1 MEIPFEQFPG
11 LGCDEYP
18 GFPVDEC
25 PALPDLSRH
34 CSVCTDILKAHPEIY
49 EDLKNCK
56 TSKGVTLARCIKTG
70 IDNCGHPAFKSLGAV
85 AGDVESYDTFAPLF
99 DKLLER
105 RHGEVPSLNSKCYG
119 RRSLTTESA
128 EPFGGYVMSCKVAAW
143 RSLDVRFPPA
153 ASLQDREEVERI
165 LVDCAMAMEG
175 NDLKGQYYPLTGSN
189 SYPSKPGGMSSEERK
204 MLADNHLFDHPDAP
218 NVLST
223 GAGRHWPHGRGV
235 FTNERR
241 SLTLWIN
248 EEEHL
253 KATSQQ
259 TGGNVQAAY
268 LELSNVLGQMSSKL
282 PAGFAYSKRL
292 GYLTSNPANLGTALR
307 VSASVRIPFLKHFQD
322 DLKKWCAARDL
333 ETSFVKPDL
342 VEVSTRVKMN
352 ITEEE
357 MVNQL
362 VENLAQLVRAERLME
377 QGIPVDEA
385 LARGL
390 QRGDLTPV
398 DPETTSWDAAGNALR
413 EMFSSAVD
421 SCGVTPVDIAP
432 LETMQRL
439 AGALVIASEV
449 NSLQDAAA
457 ILQQE
462 KAAVKIQALQRGRS
476 ERKVGEESRSQ
487 SKGLEAEICRQVD
500 DFQKL
505 RFLLAE
511 LLASAAQDGSLQKAL
526 AIGKPP
532 DMADDEKEVLR
543 LQLESSLDRG
553 GLAKALAQTNAT
565 GPEIEGTSPDL
576 AQHAEDAATIIM
588 EENGENGN
596 DEDSFTGH
604 EPLKIRIAYQLLA
617 AEMEGSL
624 EKSFIALRDWCLE
637 DLRQKA
643 ALELEAACK
652 DGLLEVILSK
662 NEEVKMAKNAARKH
676 QDLRNKAA
684 GALIS
689 ALDDGSLE
697 AALRAP
703 RKDDLEALRCK
714 VARRLEAGLNDGSLQ
729 AALRDGLNRRQQSK
743 KDVAKDQIQV
753 KDEMNQSLDHLRY
766 RVALQLE
773 ASCANG
779 SLEKLLAKEE
789 THSSKALRE
798 KVAQTLESALVDGS
812 LETALE
818 ASMKQNQGK
827 LKSDPKVDEL
837 RQKAAKLLA
846 ASCANGAIEAAL
858 SSQAEKKQEALRNE
872 VARRLEA
879 ACDDGTLEVAVKAIA
894 ANQRSK
900 GEVEAVRKKIAFR
913 LQESATDGTLEAALA
928 ATSGSRSIAATAG
941 SNSNTFGDLDDS
953 EDLRSKVGQQL
964 SEAFFDGSLEAALD
978 ANQRSEDG
986 MDNLKSM
993 LADSLSNA
1001 FVNGSLEAA
1010 LEATNTSPMK
1020 EEKTIKPISE
1030 PQIEGRIA
1038 KPTRPPSAQAKS
1050 GAAALLQVMS
1060 SYDRRIGKLLEWIQA
1075 AEQEILQR
1083 SQLMAMLEVQVE
1095 EAQQDLRSLD
1105 QAWERQQLAVEQ
1117 EEARDLKLQEEKKRL
1132 TESLKL
1138 EKLKQRHAAVDL
1150 DGGYSA
1156 RSELTSAPSRLGA
1169 SSPGTTPWSWRSQA

>member
-1 MEIPFEQFPG
+1 
-11 LGCDEYP
+11 
-18 GFPVDEC
+18 
-25 PALPDLSRH
+25 
-34 CSVCTDILKAHPEIY
+34 
-49 EDLKNCK
+49 
-56 TSKGVTLARCIKTG
+56 
-70 IDNCGHPAFKSLGAV
+70 
-85 AGDVESYDTFAPLF
+85 
-99 DKLLER
+99 
-105 RHGEVPSLNSKCYG
+105 
-119 RRSLTTESA
+119 
-128 EPFGGYVMSCKVAAW
+128 MSCKVAAW

-175 NDLKGQYYPLTGSN
+175 DLKGQYYPLTGSN
-189 SYPSKPGGMSSEERK
+189 SFPSKPGGMSKEERK
-204 MLADNHLFDHPDAP
+204 MLADNQLFDRPDAP

-235 FTNERR
+235 FTNERK

-268 LELSNVLGQMSSKL
+268 LELSNVLEQISSKL

-292 GYLTSNPANLGTALR
+292 GYLTSNPGNLGTALR

-322 DLKKWCAARDL
+322 DLKHWCAARDL
-333 ETSFVKPDL
+333 ETGFAEPDL
-342 VEVSTRVKMN
+342 VEVSSRVRMN

-385 LARGL
+385 LARVP

-398 DPETTSWDAAGNALR
+398 DPETTSWDAAGNTLR
-413 EMFSSAVD
+413 EIFSSAVD
-421 SCGVTPVDIAP
+421 SCGATPVDVAP

-449 NSLQDAAA
+449 DSLQDAAA

-487 SKGLEAEICRQVD
+487 SKADVCRQVD

-526 AIGKPP
+526 SIGKPP

-553 GLAKALAQTNAT
+553 GLAKALGQTNVST

-588 EENGENGN
+588 EETGKGIGN
-596 DEDSFTGH
+596 DEDSNFTGH
-604 EPLKIRIAYQLLA
+604 EALKIRIAYQLLS

-624 EKSFIALRDWCLE
+624 DNSFVALRDWCLE

-652 DGLLEVILSK
+652 DGLLEVVLSK
-662 NEEVKMAKNAARKH
+662 NEEAKNVARRH

-697 AALRAP
+697 AALRAA
-703 RKDDLEALRCK
+703 RKEDLEALRCK
-714 VARRLEAGLNDGSLQ
+714 VARRLEAGLHDGSLQ

-743 KDVAKDQIQV
+743 KDVAKDQIQA

-779 SLEKLLAKEE
+779 SLEKLLAKED
-789 THSSKALRE
+789 TNSKALHE
-798 KVAQTLESALVDGS
+798 KVAQSLESALVDGS

-818 ASMKQNQGK
+818 ASMQQNQGK
-827 LKSDPKVDEL
+827 AVKSDPKVDEL

-894 ANQRSK
+894 ANQKATSD

-928 ATSGSRSIAATAG
+928 ATSGSRSMAVSVAATAG

-964 SEAFFDGSLEAALD
+964 SEAFFDGSLEAALE

-1010 LEATNTSPMK
+1010 LEATNTSSMK
-1020 EEKTIKPISE
+1020 EEKTIKPIDVE

-1060 SYDRRIGKLLEWIQA
+1060 SYDRRIGKLLECIQE
-1075 AEQEILQR
+1075 AEQEMLQR
-1083 SQLMAMLEVQVE
+1083 SQLMAMIQVQLE

-1132 TESLKL
+1132 TESLQL